1 MASFGSSSGS
11 GGSASLSASGSVSV
25 ASSGLASASASVGDL
40 LSRQAPGYTLSQ
52 ELHLDPDVYRAELER
67 IWRPAWLF
75 AAHSAELLRA
85 GDRTVFD
92 MGDDSV
98 LIIRGQ
104 DEQVRAFHNVCRHRG
119 SRLVDLDLAGAGAS
133 ASFVRAGSAGGP
145 FAGLPPDP
153 FIRCPYHQ
161 WAYRFD
167 GSLAACG
174 GMDSVEGFEVS
185 EHGLVPVECAEVG
198 GLIFVR
204 LDPSGPPEPHDPPG
218 LAGADGQPGIR
229 ELAEP
234 LGPQGL
240 DQAKVAHVETYMVRA
255 GWKVIWENNRECW
268 HCHVGHPEY
277 VRANFDA
284 VPDTARNRKLARS
297 RGAEHA
303 RTLGGV
309 AGPLP
314 DLLAGAADHSAPG
327 LYRFPTAGRWWS
339 ANRTPLAPGFVTE
352 SLDGEPVAPLMGSY
366 PDYDVGTLRVRT
378 VPNFWCHASADHA
391 VLTRLLPRGPSR
403 TDISVQ
409 WLVDREAQEVTD
421 YQLERLLPFW
431 QLTSEQDWSL
441 CERNQLGVGSPA
453 YLPGPYSPS
462 REYNVIAFDE
472 WYLASM
478 RITADSG

>member
-1 MASFGSSSGS
+1 M
-11 GGSASLSASGSVSV
+11 VPM
-25 ASSGLASASASVGDL
+25 ASASAWVEDL
-40 LSRQAPGYTLSQ
+40 LSRQTPGYTLSR

-92 MGDDSV
+92 VGDDSV

-119 SRLVDLDLAGAGAS
+119 SRLVDICGAGAD
-133 ASFVRAGSAGGP
+133 ASFVRSGGQSGP
-145 FAGLPPDP
+145 FASLPPDP
-153 FIRCPYHQ
+153 FVRCPYHQ

-174 GMDSVEGFEVS
+174 GMDNVEGFEVS

-204 LDPSGPPEPHDPPG
+204 LGPPGPP
-218 LAGADGQPGIR
+218 GADGQPSIQ

-277 VRANFDA
+277 IKSHF
-284 VPDTARNRKLARS
+284 DTANTSSAQVRERIS
-297 RGAEHA
+297 A
-303 RTLGGV
+303 RTAAMMAALGGLP
-309 AGPLP
+309 AGEVY
-314 DLLAGAADHSAPG
+314 DSGGLATFPSPG
-327 LYRFPTAGRWWS
+327 RSWS
-339 ANRTPLAPGFVTE
+339 AHRTPLVEGFATE
-352 SLDGEPVAPLMGSY
+352 SLDGSPIAPLMG
-366 PDYDVGTLRVRT
+366 DYESFDVGVLRLRAL
-378 VPNFWCHASADHA
+378 PNFWCHASADHA
-391 VLTRLLPRGPSR
+391 VTTRLAPAGVEQ
-403 TDISVQ
+403 TAIVVT
-409 WLVDREAQEVTD
+409 WLVDDDAVEGRD
-421 YQLERLLPFW
+421 YSLEELLPVW
-431 QLTSEQDWSL
+431 GRTSEQDWGL
-441 CERNQLGVGSPA
+441 CERNQRGIRSSG
-453 YLPGPYSPS
+453 YRPGPLSE
-462 REYNVIAFDE
+462 RHEANVVAFHA
-472 WYLASM
+472 WYGETMGERLKP
-478 RITADSG
+478 